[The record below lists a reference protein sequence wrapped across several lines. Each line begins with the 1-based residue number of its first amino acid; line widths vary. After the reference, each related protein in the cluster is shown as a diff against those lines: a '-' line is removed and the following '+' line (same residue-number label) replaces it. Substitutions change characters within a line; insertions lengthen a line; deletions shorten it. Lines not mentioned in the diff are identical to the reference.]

1 MIKKISLVLLALLFA
16 TTTAL
21 AEGFYAG
28 AGAGLVKVEDSDQGE
43 SFDDTPFGWKIFA
56 GYDFNENFAF
66 EGSYIKTG
74 EAEDEIF
81 GEPIEAELSAF
92 TFSALGLM
100 PVSDSTQIFG
110 KLGYYTGEQ
119 EVTAFGITVDD
130 DDDGFLVGA
139 GIRFMTSDK
148 FAIRAD
154 FDWYD
159 SDLDSLWSIGAAFQ
173 FYFGQ

>member
-1 MIKKISLVLLALLFA
+1 MTKKILFVLLALLFA
-16 TTTAL
+16 ATSAL

-28 AGAGLVKVEDSDQGE
+28 AGAGIVHVEDEDQGE
-43 SFDDTPFGWKIFA
+43 SFKDDPFGWKIYA
-56 GYDFNENFAF
+56 GYDFTENFAL

-74 EAEDEIF
+74 TAEDDVF
-81 GEPIEAELSAF
+81 GEPVEAELSAF
-92 TFSALGLM
+92 TFSALGLF
-100 PVSDSTQIFG
+100 PVSDSAQLFG
-110 KLGYYTGEQ
+110 KLGYYSGEQ
-119 EVTAFGITVDD
+119 EITAFGITVDD

-159 SDLDSLWSIGAAFQ
+159 ADLESLWSIGAAFQ